1 MSFIA
6 KRLLLML
13 KFESMN
19 QSTVALRSFLGNII
33 QPIRSQRRLVPPK
46 PEVVREL
53 GEVELP
59 L

>member
-1 MSFIA
+1 MS
-6 KRLLLML
+6 KV
-13 KFESMN
+13 ESMN
-19 QSTVALRSFLGNII
+19 QSIVALRSFLGNII